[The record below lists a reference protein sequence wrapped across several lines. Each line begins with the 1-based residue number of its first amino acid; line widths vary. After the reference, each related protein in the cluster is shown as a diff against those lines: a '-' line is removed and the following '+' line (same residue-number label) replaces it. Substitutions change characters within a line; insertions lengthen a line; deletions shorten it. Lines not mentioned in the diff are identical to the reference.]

1 MADNDMIIKG
11 NRDGINAIINMNKFK
26 DFDEMLES
34 LTARLS
40 KGKIFY
46 KGCTLKITAE
56 LKYITEKDFR
66 KLKEVLF
73 EQFLIKDCIMEEKE
87 EKGNKAFSGIYEG
100 RTKFLRRT
108 IRSGQIINYQG
119 NIVIIGDVNAGAEI
133 YAGGN
138 IIVLGSLKG
147 YVHAGFGENDKAIV
161 AAFYLQPEILQIA
174 NVMTR
179 SPEDSIKPQYPEV
192 ARVKDNTIIVEP
204 YLPNKFI

>member
-1 MADNDMIIKG
+1 MVENNVIIKG

-26 DFDEMLES
+26 DFDEMLEN
-34 LTARLS
+34 LTERLS
-40 KGKIFY
+40 KGKVFY
-46 KGCTLKITAE
+46 KGSTLKITTE

-66 KLKEVLF
+66 KLKDVLF
-73 EQFLIKDCIMEEKE
+73 EQFLIKDCILEDKE
-87 EKGNKAFSGIYEG
+87 EKTNKVFSGIYEG

-108 IRSGQIINYQG
+108 IRSGQIINYPG
-119 NIVIIGDVNAGAEI
+119 NVVIIGDVNAGSEI

-147 YVHAGFGENDKAIV
+147 YAHAGFGGNDKAVV

-179 SPEDSIKPQYPEV
+179 SPEDSTKPQYPEV
-192 ARVKDNTIIVEP
+192 AKVKGGTIIVEP